1 MTTTAPAL
9 VAAPAVEGSDIKLGL
24 TLYSLTSEW
33 AAGRYD
39 LPGLLDVV
47 DAAGI
52 GPGIEIV
59 ARRRSAPTPRLRR
72 SSSASGGTPST
83 GTASCPA
90 RSAATSTWVAGA
102 TAT

>member
-1 MTTTAPAL
+1 MTATAPSPT
-9 VAAPAVEGSDIKLGL
+9 AAPAVAGSDIKLGL

-39 LPGLLDVV
+39 LAGLLDVV

-59 ARRRSAPTPRLRR
+59 ASQTLRTYPDVTPEFVRAWREAFDRDGFVPSPFGCHLDMGRR
-72 SSSASGGTPST
+72 
-83 GTASCPA
+83 
-90 RSAATSTWVAGA
+90 
-102 TAT
+102 